1 MTSRTLVATLT
12 SLLLA
17 PPALSYNTC
26 WIDHVELEG
35 SGVRVIFTDDNG
47 HIFGIRL
54 SNNSIFFIGH
64 KQITWSLGPTQG
76 QIERGVLMM
85 KGDVLAL
92 SQGPEDNCMVKFAEG
107 PLQKVGVIVA
117 ASVNPPLSGDKSDE
131 RTVFIP
137 AEPPGQK

>member
-17 PPALSYNTC
+17 TPALGYNVC

-35 SGVRVIFTDDNG
+35 SGVRVIFADDNG
-47 HIFGIRL
+47 HIFGNLL
-54 SNNSIFFIGH
+54 SKQSMFFIGH
-64 KQITWSLGPTQG
+64 KQITWSNGPMKDQT
-76 QIERGVLMM
+76 ERGVLMM

-92 SQGPEDNCMVKFAEG
+92 SQGPEDNCMVKFAEN
-107 PLQKVGVIVA
+107 PLQKVGVIAA
-117 ASVNPPLSGDKSDE
+117 ASVNPPLSGDKGQE

-137 AEPPGQK
+137 AEPPEKH